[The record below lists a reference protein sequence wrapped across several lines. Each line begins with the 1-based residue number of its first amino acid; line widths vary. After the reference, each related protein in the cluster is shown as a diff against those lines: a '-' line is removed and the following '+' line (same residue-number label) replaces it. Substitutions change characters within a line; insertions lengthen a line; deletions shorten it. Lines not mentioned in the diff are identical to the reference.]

1 MMKKLTVSE
10 DLIRKSLSTVKEYP
24 RWKYVYFT
32 KGFLYYLTP
41 DHWVQEVFKHR
52 DGTWSVDGSNF
63 SRLEDALRYG
73 KQLAMVQKRKDW
85 KPDHED
91 IALM

>member
-1 MMKKLTVSE
+1 MKKLTVSE
-10 DLIRKSLSTVKEYP
+10 DLIRKSLATVKGYP

-52 DGTWSVDGSNF
+52 DGTWSVDGSNL

-73 KQLAMVQKRKDW
+73 QQLAKVQKRKNW